1 VKAEAVRTSEPDT
14 GWSVERSAEVYQ
26 VAGWGEP
33 YFGINAAGHVTVRPD
48 PQRDA
53 RIDLHALV
61 NDLEARGLQLP
72 LLLRFSDIVDDRIR
86 TINECF
92 GRAIETYGYGGTYQ
106 GVYPIKVNQQRH
118 LVEEVVRF
126 GKPWH
131 FGLEAGSKPELLI
144 ALAMTEHSDGLI
156 ICNGY
161 KDLNYIET
169 ALIAQRF
176 DKTVV
181 VVLERIEELDL
192 VFAAADK
199 LGISPVL
206 GVRARLATRGVGR
219 WADSTGDHAKFG
231 LTSHEIIEVVDRLAA
246 RDMLSSLQLL
256 HFHIGSQISSIIPVK
271 NAMREAAQ
279 FYVELAKLGA
289 GMRYFDVGGGLA
301 VDYDGSR
308 TDFHASMNY
317 GVDEYAN
324 DVVSTIQEACERA
337 TLAPP
342 VIVSESGRAI
352 AAYQSVLVFEVLGS
366 NESVIPEPTPPAEN
380 AHALLQTL
388 YETYRGIQPKNVQ
401 EAWHDTAQARDEAA
415 NLFQYGYMS
424 LRERAEA
431 ERLTVACGR
440 KVLAT
445 AKRLKSIPEDLQAV
459 ERFLSVIYYC
469 NFSVFQSAPDT
480 WAIDQLFPIMPIHR
494 LDEEPVQRARLG
506 DLTCDSDGMID
517 HFIDVEEV
525 KDVLPVHPL
534 RDDQSYRLGM
544 FLMGAY
550 QEILGD
556 LHNLFGDTNA
566 VHVRI
571 TEQGY
576 EISHLIKGDSMNQVL
591 NYVQYDATDVTER
604 VRRQAERA
612 LRAGRITLRQ
622 MRLLMEHYEDS
633 LRGYTYLTDE
643 YVADEE

>member
-1 VKAEAVRTSEPDT
+1 
-14 GWSVERSAEVYQ
+14 
-26 VAGWGEP
+26 
-33 YFGINAAGHVTVRPD
+33 
-48 PQRDA
+48 
-53 RIDLHALV
+53 
-61 NDLEARGLQLP
+61 
-72 LLLRFSDIVDDRIR
+72 
-86 TINECF
+86 
-92 GRAIETYGYGGTYQ
+92 
-106 GVYPIKVNQQRH
+106 
-118 LVEEVVRF
+118 
-126 GKPWH
+126 
-131 FGLEAGSKPELLI
+131 
-144 ALAMTEHSDGLI
+144 
-156 ICNGY
+156 
-161 KDLNYIET
+161 
-169 ALIAQRF
+169 
-176 DKTVV
+176 
-181 VVLERIEELDL
+181 
-192 VFAAADK
+192 
-199 LGISPVL
+199 
-206 GVRARLATRGVGR
+206 
-219 WADSTGDHAKFG
+219 
-231 LTSHEIIEVVDRLAA
+231 
-246 RDMLSSLQLL
+246 
-256 HFHIGSQISSIIPVK
+256 
-271 NAMREAAQ
+271 
-279 FYVELAKLGA
+279 
-289 GMRYFDVGGGLA
+289 
-301 VDYDGSR
+301 
-308 TDFHASMNY
+308 
-317 GVDEYAN
+317 
-324 DVVSTIQEACERA
+324 
-337 TLAPP
+337 
-342 VIVSESGRAI
+342 
-352 AAYQSVLVFEVLGS
+352 
-366 NESVIPEPTPPAEN
+366 
-380 AHALLQTL
+380 
-388 YETYRGIQPKNVQ
+388 
-401 EAWHDTAQARDEAA
+401 
-415 NLFQYGYMS
+415 MS

-494 LDEEPVQRARLG
+494 LAEEPVQHARLG

-534 RDDQSYRLGM
+534 RDDESYRLGM

-591 NYVQYDATDVTER
+591 NYVQYDAVDVTER